1 MNDKIKKYEL
11 SATTLLRSTNSGI
24 LSTISKAYRG
34 YPFGSYVTFITGPDR
49 SIYIY
54 ASTLAQH
61 TKNLFKDPKACITL
75 SREKKDDDKQNSQR
89 LTLMGDLEPLKD
101 DDKDYIK
108 NRFHTFLPESKKY
121 SKMHDFDFYKLSLRK
136 IRWIGGFGEIAWLKN
151 KNWKPVSPKWLSAE
165 DRMIEHMNEDH
176 GNVIY
181 SALNAQHGKIDK
193 KAKMIALCIDGYFI
207 ESRKKIF
214 FISFKDICLN
224 AKSYRDMLIVQ
235 ARQYREF
242 EQKN

>member
-11 SATTLLRSTNSGI
+11 SATNLLRSTNSGI

-61 TKNLFKDPKACITL
+61 TKNLFKDSKACITL
-75 SREKKDDDKQNSQR
+75 SREKEDDDKQNSQR
-89 LTLMGDLEPLKD
+89 LTLMGDLEPVNEN
-101 DDKDYIK
+101 DKEYIK

-121 SKMHDFDFYKLSLRK
+121 SKMHDFDFYKLSLHK

-151 KNWKPVSPKWLSAE
+151 KNWKPLSPKWLSTE
-165 DRMIEHMNEDH
+165 IQMIEHMNEDH
-176 GNVIY
+176 QNVIY
-181 SALNAQHGKIDK
+181 STFKAQHGKADK
-193 KAKMIALCIDGYFI
+193 KAKMIALCVDGYFI
-207 ESRKKIF
+207 ESKGTIF
-214 FISFKDICLN
+214 YINFDDICLN
-224 AKSYRDMLIVQ
+224 AKSYRDMLIFQ
-235 ARQYREF
+235 AKQYRAF
-242 EQKN
+242 ER

>member
-11 SATTLLRSTNSGI
+11 SATNLLRSTNSGI

-61 TKNLFKDPKACITL
+61 TKNLFKDSKACITL
-75 SREKKDDDKQNSQR
+75 SREKEDDDKQNSQR
-89 LTLMGDLEPLKD
+89 LTLMGDLEPVNEN
-101 DDKDYIK
+101 DKEYIK

-121 SKMHDFDFYKLSLRK
+121 SKMHDFDFYKLSLHK

-151 KNWKPVSPKWLSAE
+151 KNWKPLSPKWLSTE
-165 DRMIEHMNEDH
+165 MQMIEHMNEDH
-176 GNVIY
+176 QNVIY
-181 SALNAQHGKIDK
+181 STFKAQHGKADK
-193 KAKMIALCIDGYFI
+193 KAKMIALCVDGYFI
-207 ESRKKIF
+207 ESGSEIF
-214 FISFKDICLN
+214 YINFDDICLN
-224 AKSYRDMLIVQ
+224 AKSYRDMLISQ
-235 ARQYREF
+235 AKQYRAF
-242 EQKN
+242 ER

>member
-1 MNDKIKKYEL
+1 MNEKMKKYEL
-11 SATTLLRSTNSGI
+11 NATTLLRSTNSGI

-89 LTLMGDLEPLKD
+89 LTLMGDLEPLND
-101 DDKDYIK
+101 NDKEYIK

-121 SKMHDFDFYKLSLRK
+121 STMHDFDFYKLSLHK
-136 IRWIGGFGEIAWLKN
+136 IRWIGGFGEIAWAALF
-151 KNWKPVSPKWLSAE
+151 WRLRLVHERVGRWVVSELAMQTSCVRNFV
-165 DRMIEHMNEDH
+165 DLQR
-176 GNVIY
+176 
-181 SALNAQHGKIDK
+181 
-193 KAKMIALCIDGYFI
+193 
-207 ESRKKIF
+207 
-214 FISFKDICLN
+214 
-224 AKSYRDMLIVQ
+224 
-235 ARQYREF
+235 
-242 EQKN
+242 

>member
-11 SATTLLRSTNSGI
+11 NATTLLRSTNSGI

-61 TKNLFKDPKACITL
+61 TKNLFKDSKACITL

-89 LTLMGDLEPLKD
+89 LTLMGDLEPVNES
-101 DDKDYIK
+101 DKEYIK

-121 SKMHDFDFYKLSLRK
+121 SIMHDFDFYKLSLHK

-151 KNWKPVSPKWLSAE
+151 KNWKPLSPKWLSTE
-165 DRMIEHMNEDH
+165 MQMIEHMNEDH
-176 GNVIY
+176 QNVIY
-181 SALNAQHGKIDK
+181 SSLKAQHGKVDK
-193 KAKMIALCIDGYFI
+193 KAKMIALCVDGYFI
-207 ESRKKIF
+207 ESGSEIF
-214 FISFKDICLN
+214 YINFDDICLN
-224 AKSYRDMLIVQ
+224 AKSYREMLISQ
-235 ARQYREF
+235 AKQYRRF
-242 EQKN
+242 E

>member
-11 SATTLLRSTNSGI
+11 SATNLLRSTNSGI

-61 TKNLFKDPKACITL
+61 TKNLFKDSKACITL
-75 SREKKDDDKQNSQR
+75 SREKEDDDKQNSQR
-89 LTLMGDLEPLKD
+89 LTLMGDLEPVNEN
-101 DDKDYIK
+101 DKEYIK

-121 SKMHDFDFYKLSLRK
+121 SKMHDFDFYKLSLHK

-151 KNWKPVSPKWLSAE
+151 KNWKPLSPKWLSTE
-165 DRMIEHMNEDH
+165 IQMIEHMNEDH
-176 GNVIY
+176 QNVIY
-181 SALNAQHGKIDK
+181 STFKAQHGKADK
-193 KAKMIALCIDGYFI
+193 KAKMIALCVDGYFI
-207 ESRKKIF
+207 ESKGAIF
-214 FISFKDICLN
+214 YINFDDICLN
-224 AKSYRDMLIVQ
+224 AKSYRDMLISQ
-235 ARQYREF
+235 AKQYRAF
-242 EQKN
+242 ER

>member
-11 SATTLLRSTNSGI
+11 SATNLLRSTNSGI

-61 TKNLFKDPKACITL
+61 TKNLFKDSKACITL
-75 SREKKDDDKQNSQR
+75 SREKEDDDKQNSQR
-89 LTLMGDLEPLKD
+89 LTLMGDLEPVNEN
-101 DDKDYIK
+101 DKEYIK

-121 SKMHDFDFYKLSLRK
+121 SKMHDFDFYKLSLHK

-151 KNWKPVSPKWLSAE
+151 KNWKPLSPKWLSTE
-165 DRMIEHMNEDH
+165 IQMIEHMNEDH
-176 GNVIY
+176 QNVIY
-181 SALNAQHGKIDK
+181 STFKAQHGKADK
-193 KAKMIALCIDGYFI
+193 KAKMIALCVDGYFI
-207 ESRKKIF
+207 ESKGVIF
-214 FISFKDICLN
+214 YINFDDICLN
-224 AKSYRDMLIVQ
+224 AKSYREMLISQ
-235 ARQYREF
+235 AKQYRRF
-242 EQKN
+242 EQ

>member
-11 SATTLLRSTNSGI
+11 SATNLLRSANSGI
-24 LSTISKAYRG
+24 LSTISKAYKG

-61 TKNLFKDPKACITL
+61 TKNLFKDSKACITL

-89 LTLMGDLEPLKD
+89 LTLMGDLEPVNEN
-101 DDKDYIK
+101 DKEYIK

-121 SKMHDFDFYKLSLRK
+121 SKMHDFDFYKLSLHK

-151 KNWKPVSPKWLSAE
+151 KNWKPHSPKWLSTE
-165 DRMIEHMNEDH
+165 MQMIEHMNQDH
-176 GNVIY
+176 QNVIY
-181 SALNAQHGKIDK
+181 STFKAQHGKADK
-193 KAKMIALCIDGYFI
+193 KAKMIALCVDGYFI
-207 ESRKKIF
+207 ESSGEIF
-214 FISFKDICLN
+214 YINFDDICLN
-224 AKSYRDMLIVQ
+224 AKSYREMLISQ
-235 ARQYREF
+235 AKQYREF
-242 EQKN
+242 EQ

>member
-11 SATTLLRSTNSGI
+11 NAISLLRSTNSGI

-61 TKNLFKDPKACITL
+61 TKNLFKNSKACITI

-89 LTLMGDLEPLKD
+89 LTLMGDLEPMNEN
-101 DDKDYIK
+101 DKEYIK

-121 SKMHDFDFYKLSLRK
+121 STMHDFDFYKLSLHK

-151 KNWKPVSPKWLSAE
+151 ENWKPLSPKWLSKE
-165 DRMIEHMNEDH
+165 MQMIEHMNQDH
-176 GNVIY
+176 QNVIC
-181 SALNAQHGKIDK
+181 STFKAQHGKVDK
-193 KAKMIALCIDGYFI
+193 KAKIIALCVDGYFI
-207 ESRKKIF
+207 RSKGEIF
-214 FISFKDICLN
+214 YINFDDICLN
-224 AKSYRDMLIVQ
+224 AKSYREMLIFQ
-235 ARQYREF
+235 AKQYRRF
-242 EQKN
+242 EQ